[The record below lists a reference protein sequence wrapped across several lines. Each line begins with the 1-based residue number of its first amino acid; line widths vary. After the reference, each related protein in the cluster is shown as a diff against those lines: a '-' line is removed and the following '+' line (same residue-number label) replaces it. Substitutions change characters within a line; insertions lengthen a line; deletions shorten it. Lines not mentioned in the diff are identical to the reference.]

1 MLALHGENEHES
13 RYVTLSSSR
22 KLRFCEKFP
31 WREFA
36 PPPSRVT
43 YQAWRFILLKAFL
56 AGHVNGCPEYDGYH
70 SGMRYHLGIK
80 LSDTRKKVEDSFLLR
95 SPALKSVRE
104 GFQEDR
110 ASFLLCRRTELRCLS
125 DAFHLPIHD
134 YQTKKSS
141 NSRSLHHYLV
151 FAYLLP
157 ASRCTTSATYMIV
170 NVLNKWEELRNLP

>member
-1 MLALHGENEHES
+1 MHRLFSAVPQTKKQLVWSPPPLPSYLSSLAL
-13 RYVTLSSSR
+13 
-22 KLRFCEKFP
+22 
-31 WREFA
+31 
-36 PPPSRVT
+36 PS
-43 YQAWRFILLKAFL
+43 LKAFL
-56 AGHVNGCPEYDGYH
+56 AGHVNDCPEYDGYH
-70 SGMRYHLGIK
+70 SGMRHHLGIE
-80 LSDTRKKVEDSFLLR
+80 LSDTRKKVECSFLLR

-157 ASRCTTSATYMIV
+157 ASRCTTSATYVIV
-170 NVLNKWEELRNLP
+170 NVLNKWEELRHLP